1 MTTLTEISMKESTAP
16 SSHRGPKPVTLQPVD
31 EADKPPRHVYR
42 IKRSDYAKLPPIQV
56 QPKGDRSICSRVDD
70 DIFLGEHMLD
80 IERYIKDLLPDLPSH
95 PAALRATIRSPTV
108 ISEADLSLWRDG
120 RGSKRGQVAALGKK
134 RSQLPISCLYKLGQA
149 LLNEQQVNLN
159 RDLLEKEVQIKRILE
174 QHRPILLRSLRDWR
188 VLGKNARVRGI
199 LEVEGV
205 GRGAET
211 PGGSFLGRCSTARD
225 SALGDSGFG
234 HWEGSNEQDTDYL
247 PSQRT
252 LVTGDQERTTALH
265 SLSEKELKE
274 SSEDSPETE
283 STETSTMQTESDG
296 YADNED
302 DDDSSSEKEMT
313 HLPFTF
319 PTKALTSSS
328 PTTMSTTPHQ
338 PTPASLPETKQ
349 KSVHIP
355 SPEPDSDLTPTPQL
369 KSRQSAQS
377 AVPAI
382 STVEED
388 HPSQGL
394 ETALSG
400 KTSRTELSVNAPS
413 EDILGINDMLEDTDE
428 DRDGKG
434 KSGDGDSDAE
444 PETRWSSEAS
454 LSTTEDDDYVDSPPP
469 VYVYK
474 PKPKTPTPTPT
485 PSPEPPAVPLKVP
498 TPTPPPPPEPTPPP
512 PVQRMKLAPPPR
524 TNQLTFMEE
533 DILKQMKEDAILE
546 RERAKQRALEKA
558 REAEMEA
565 EMEAYM
571 NEEFSGDE
579 NLNEILR
586 RFTIVDKG
594 RLNYLN
600 KIFHDFQTD
609 TQNSYLSHQEM
620 KKALT
625 QIKSCTKI
633 TRNQLKFI
641 ETLLGLNK
649 ERISFHTF
657 AVMATLIDHMSHKD
671 PATLAMFDSID
682 LTRLQHDLPRLKR
695 LFHCVSERDEFGWPK
710 LTTKAMDI
718 ELRAACVP
726 ETTRTTIIKE
736 LDPQN
741 VGEITIFD
749 FILFTPFWIYL
760 HDGIVDNPFRE
771 IEREV
776 TSPVHRKW
784 GVSVLWLPVVPQNA
798 RDPRASPAS
807 GCGSER
813 STPPAYIESPKMRT
827 VQGEPDYSEEED
839 DTEGI
844 VNSDDED

>member
-70 DIFLGEHMLD
+70 DIFLDEHMLD

-120 RGSKRGQVAALGKK
+120 RGSKRGQVAALGK
-134 RSQLPISCLYKLGQA
+134 
-149 LLNEQQVNLN
+149 
-159 RDLLEKEVQIKRILE
+159 VQIKRILE

-313 HLPFTF
+313 HLP
-319 PTKALTSSS
+319 
-328 PTTMSTTPHQ
+328 
-338 PTPASLPETKQ
+338 
-349 KSVHIP
+349 
-355 SPEPDSDLTPTPQL
+355 
-369 KSRQSAQS
+369 
-377 AVPAI
+377 
-382 STVEED
+382 
-388 HPSQGL
+388 
-394 ETALSG
+394 
-400 KTSRTELSVNAPS
+400 
-413 EDILGINDMLEDTDE
+413 
-428 DRDGKG
+428 
-434 KSGDGDSDAE
+434 
-444 PETRWSSEAS
+444 AS

>member
-313 HLPFTF
+313 HLP
-319 PTKALTSSS
+319 
-328 PTTMSTTPHQ
+328 
-338 PTPASLPETKQ
+338 
-349 KSVHIP
+349 
-355 SPEPDSDLTPTPQL
+355 
-369 KSRQSAQS
+369 
-377 AVPAI
+377 
-382 STVEED
+382 
-388 HPSQGL
+388 
-394 ETALSG
+394 
-400 KTSRTELSVNAPS
+400 
-413 EDILGINDMLEDTDE
+413 
-428 DRDGKG
+428 
-434 KSGDGDSDAE
+434 
-444 PETRWSSEAS
+444 AS

-512 PVQRMKLAPPPR
+512 PVKKILPKPPTAR
-524 TNQLTFMEE
+524 VTVKRIAEE
-533 DILKQMKEDAILE
+533 DLIRVKMTEAAA
-546 RERAKQRALEKA
+546 RAKQRALEKA